1 MLEAAIAGATI
12 ALLNAVREIGENPK
26 DWKKWQPLGFTIAS
40 GFIAV
45 FVAWLAGSVGED
57 VLRNSF
63 LTGLGASGAYTALR
77 KIGTGQSVPEVT
89 NPTK

>member
-12 ALLNAVREIGENPK
+12 ALLNAFREIGDDPR
-26 DWKKWQPLGFTIAS
+26 DWRKYQPLGFTIAS

-45 FVAWLAGSVGED
+45 LVAWLAGSVGGD
-57 VLRNSF
+57 VLRQSF
-63 LTGLGASGAYTALR
+63 LTGLGASGAYTVLR
-77 KIGTGQSVPEVT
+77 KVGTGESVPEVT